1 MALLAISSSFILH
14 PSHPL
19 NSVGKTSISSKK
31 LIYNRSLGRTF
42 ALVKQEQR
50 RVQCRASS
58 STQQE
63 NETETKTVHG
73 EKLDFTGMHHV
84 GLLCE
89 NLERSMK
96 FYQEILGLELNPDRP
111 ADKLPYRGAWFWIGD
126 EMIHLM
132 ELPNPDPVTGRPE
145 HGGRDRHACVAIRNV
160 EPLKRALEKAGVPYT
175 MSKSGRPA
183 LFARDPDG
191 NALEFT
197 QVD

>member
-1 MALLAISSSFILH
+1 MALLSASSSLLLH
-14 PSHPL
+14 PSHHQ
-19 NSVGKTSISSKK
+19 NSACTNRISSRKF
-31 LIYNRSLGRTF
+31 IHNRSFVSCTP
-42 ALVKQEQR
+42 VKQQQTR
-50 RVQCRASS
+50 LQCKASS
-58 STQQE
+58 RMQQE
-63 NETETKTVHG
+63 NETVTATIHG

-84 GLLCE
+84 GVLCE
-89 NLERSMK
+89 NLERSME
-96 FYQEILGLELNPDRP
+96 FYQGILGLELNPDRP

-132 ELPNPDPVTGRPE
+132 ELPNPDPITGRPE
-145 HGGRDRHACVAIRNV
+145 HGGRDRHACVAIKDV
-160 EPLKRALEKAGVPYT
+160 EPLKRAFEKAGVPYT